1 MISNV
6 LGIESSCDE
15 TAAAVVKNGKVPLSN
30 IVSSQID
37 IHSKYGGVVPEIA
50 SRKHIESIIPVVNE
64 ALNQADTVLGSI
76 DAVAVTQGPGLVG
89 SLMVGLSAAKAIAYS
104 INRPI
109 INVDHLEAHISAV
122 HLENDITFPFI
133 ALIVSGGHTN
143 LYFVTGYTEFELIG
157 RTRDDAAGEA
167 FDKAAK
173 ILGLGYPGGIEIDRL
188 SRTGDSEKINFP
200 RPFINKKNFDFS
212 YSGLKTSLL
221 YYIKDNPD
229 SKENEIR
236 DICASYQE
244 AIVDTLTVKTLS
256 AAKQFE
262 VNNVVISG
270 GVACNKRLREVST
283 ELFSKEGINVYI
295 PSPKFC
301 TDNAAMIAA
310 LGYFRLVRGER
321 AVMDMGTYSTA
332 RV

>member
-1 MISNV
+1 MISYI

-15 TAAAVVKNGKVPLSN
+15 TAAAVVRNGKIPLSN
-30 IVSSQID
+30 IVSSQVD

-64 ALNQADTVLGSI
+64 ALEQAGVSTESI

-89 SLMVGLSAAKAIAYS
+89 SLMVGFSAAKAIAYS
-104 INRPI
+104 LNRPLVY
-109 INVDHLEAHISAV
+109 VDHLEAHITAA
-122 HLENDITFPFI
+122 HLENDISFPFI

-143 LYFVTGYTEFELIG
+143 LYYVSGYTEFELIG
-157 RTRDDAAGEA
+157 KTRDDAAGEA

-188 SRTGDSEKINFP
+188 SRSGDPGKIKFP
-200 RPFINKKNFDFS
+200 RPFLDKKNFDFS

-221 YYIKDNPD
+221 YYIKDNPE
-229 SKENEIR
+229 SIEKEIE

-244 AIVDTLTVKTLS
+244 AIVDTLIAKTLS
-256 AAKQFE
+256 AANKY
-262 VNNVVISG
+262 NVKNIVVSG
-270 GVACNKRLREVST
+270 GVACNSRLRE
-283 ELFSKEGINVYI
+283 FSIEIFTKRGMNIYI

-301 TDNAAMIAA
+301 TDNAAMISA
-310 LGYFRLVRGER
+310 LGYFRLESGER
-321 AVMDMGTYSTA
+321 AAMDKGTYSTA
-332 RV
+332 RG